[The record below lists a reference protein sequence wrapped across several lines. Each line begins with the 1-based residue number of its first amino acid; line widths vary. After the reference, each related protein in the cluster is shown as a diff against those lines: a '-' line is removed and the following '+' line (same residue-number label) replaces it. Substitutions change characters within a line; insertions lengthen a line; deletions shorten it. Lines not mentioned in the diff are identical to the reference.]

1 MGFQDYLRITAAAA
15 VLGVSVTTLRNW
27 ERSGKLV
34 TYRHPINGH
43 RLYKR
48 ADLDALLAAV
58 ERSPHAPDLRPATVP
73 SDE

>member
-58 ERSPHAPDLRPATVP
+58 ERSPHAPDRRPATGP